1 MKEAK
6 KTFPGSIISKI
17 LFVFSLLA
25 SGGLF
30 VGSIFSEGE
39 DVSGITD
46 HLHLPKTEFFGI
58 DSTYYLAVA
67 LVLVA
72 ITSYQHKAVFT
83 KREDEDKV
91 HFWKQ
96 ITPYFTY
103 AKREFNVEDLSYWVK
118 KRKTRDYF
126 NANVTDA
133 NYSETTTIYTT
144 YLYENKKKFFV
155 LDGETDYFREIL
167 GKGPSRSPMHR
178 NSLVDLMV
186 NFIRRG

>member
-1 MKEAK
+1 MQEAK
-6 KTFPGSIISKI
+6 QTFPANRIIGVLMELTKYLLGAIVLVSV
-17 LFVFSLLA
+17 LEWETPPNTSLA
-25 SGGLF
+25 
-30 VGSIFSEGE
+30 V
-39 DVSGITD
+39 
-46 HLHLPKTEFFGI
+46 HFGI
-58 DSTYYLAVA
+58 EGTYVPFLAVLVVA
-67 LVLVA
+67 LL
-72 ITSYQHKAVFT
+72 SYQHKAVFV
-83 KREDEDKV
+83 KKADEDKV